1 LCPTGGCRTVLHE
14 FTGYLFGDERPV
26 PNVNHGAGIDVSPAV
41 RDYLGLGSLDLVD
54 WRFVEEADVA
64 AGPWSQDE
72 ARAAQ
77 LVRLLLW
84 LNTPIGG
91 SSDRNRACSGT
102 VYAMGASSRI
112 PPHVDFDLWNLHSL
126 GLGNGRDTN
135 DLCSRV
141 LPGSSIS

>member
-1 LCPTGGCRTVLHE
+1 MGGCRTVLHG
-14 FTGYLFGDERPV
+14 FTGYLVGDERPV

-102 VYAMGASSRI
+102 VYATGASGRI

-135 DLCSRV
+135 DLCRRV